1 MAGRELHMVLHLPAF
16 PPVEVGGDQAEGGV
30 GEAAQNQLDK
40 KRLAFPLAW
49 EKRGKK

>member
-1 MAGRELHMVLHLPAF
+1 MACVELHVVLPVVAPA
-16 PPVEVGGDQAEGGV
+16 VEVGGDQAEGEV